1 MHIFGGDN
9 IYMLNYKLCIEN
21 RLFNPLRSS
30 SLVNLTITKK
40 LHFCLYPFGLYFYSN
55 EKKKKNSNY

>member
-21 RLFNPLRSS
+21 RLFNP
-30 SLVNLTITKK
+30 VIVTGKPYHNKK
-40 LHFCLYPFGLYFYSN
+40 VTFLFVTFWALLLLQ
-55 EKKKKNSNY
+55 